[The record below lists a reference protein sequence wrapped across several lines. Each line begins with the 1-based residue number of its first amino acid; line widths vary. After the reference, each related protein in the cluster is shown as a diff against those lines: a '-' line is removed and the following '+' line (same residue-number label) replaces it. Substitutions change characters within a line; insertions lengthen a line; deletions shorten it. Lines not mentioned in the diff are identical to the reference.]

1 MRTWKYLTSL
11 LTVSAVLTAA
21 CRPALAG
28 PLDLDDDEDTKKQA
42 PADNSATDD
51 GGLGSYKV
59 PLATIKP
66 RSYTLEECL
75 ALTDRNHPNLWAAR
89 ARLAST
95 HAQLDEVKWLPFW
108 QFSAGSNL
116 GVLPPITGTI
126 GYTSAPVGALNPS
139 FGPGVQPVV
148 TLDIGGVIPIYTF
161 GKIEAGRRAGEAQV
175 RLYEWDLEKIRNQT
189 RADVRRAFFGLQFAR
204 DVKYVVDDALAR
216 LTKAIDGIAKKL
228 DKGEGGM
235 DEIDKIRLLVYRD
248 EVNARA
254 GDATRAETFALAALR
269 FFTGVQT
276 AFDIPDE
283 PLKRPDVVVA
293 PVIRYLSAARV
304 FRPEVAQAR
313 AGIAARQAQVDLQR
327 ARFFPDFGIGM
338 SGSYA
343 AAPSVTTQNTA
354 LSPNPFNHFYGAAGI
369 GLRWNLDLLPNA
381 ARVART
387 ESDLEEARALLRL
400 ALGGTAVEVENAHA
414 VVLEAKN
421 REESWGR
428 AEHRAKQWISTVQDA
443 IDLGTKNENSL
454 NEPLRA
460 YINARVNHMYA
471 LMDFNVGLSE
481 LARTSG
487 WDSAAPT
494 GT

>member
-1 MRTWKYLTSL
+1 MRTWKFLTSL
-11 LTVSAVLTAA
+11 VTASAVLAAA
-21 CRPALAG
+21 CPVALAG
-28 PLDLDDDEDTKKQA
+28 PFDLDDDDAKKQA
-42 PADNSATDD
+42 PADPSATDE
-51 GGLGSYKV
+51 GLGTYKIPV
-59 PLATIKP
+59 ATIKP
-66 RSYTLEECL
+66 RTYTLEECL

-89 ARLAST
+89 ARLAGT

-108 QFSAGSNL
+108 QWNAGTNIS
-116 GVLPPITGTI
+116 VLPPITGTI
-126 GYTSAPVGALNPS
+126 GYTSAPISALNPS
-139 FGPGVQPVV
+139 FGSGVQPVV
-148 TLDIGGVIPIYTF
+148 TLDIGGVIPLYTF
-161 GKIEAGRRAGEAQV
+161 GKIEAGRKAAEAQV
-175 RLYEWDLEKIRNQT
+175 RLYEWDLEKLRNST

-204 DVKYVVDDALAR
+204 DAKYVVDDALAR
-216 LTKAIDGIAKKL
+216 LTKAIDGLSKKL
-228 DKGEGGM
+228 DKGEGGI
-235 DEIDKIRLLVYRD
+235 DEIDKLRLLVYRD

-254 GDATRAETFALAALR
+254 GEAVRAETFALAALR

-276 AFDIPDE
+276 GFDIPDE
-283 PLKRPDVVVA
+283 PLKRPDVVLA
-293 PVIRYLSAARV
+293 PVVRYLSAARL
-304 FRPEVAQAR
+304 FRPEVSQAR

-327 ARFFPDFGIGM
+327 ARFFPDFGIGVA
-338 SGSYA
+338 GSYA

-369 GLRWNLDLLPNA
+369 GLRWSLDLLPNQ

-400 ALGGTAVEVENAHA
+400 ALGGVAVEVENAYA
-414 VVLEAKN
+414 IVLEAKN
-421 REESWGR
+421 REESWMR

-443 IDLGTKNENSL
+443 IDLGTKNENSM

-460 YINARVNHMYA
+460 YINARVSHMYA